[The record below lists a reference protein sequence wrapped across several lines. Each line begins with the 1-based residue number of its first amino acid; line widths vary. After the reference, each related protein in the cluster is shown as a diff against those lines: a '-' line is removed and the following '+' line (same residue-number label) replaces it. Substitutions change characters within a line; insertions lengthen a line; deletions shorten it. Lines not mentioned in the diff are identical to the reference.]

1 MIEVR
6 QNMSD
11 DGKEIAAT
19 TLQQLGNYG
28 KMKAMIG
35 IHSLVCDPDGTL
47 YFRFKVSRKANECV
61 IHLNGND
68 LYDMTFYRN
77 GKGKLEYQE
86 GCGTVF
92 MPNRKEVGK
101 FTDLYND
108 QLTETFESFT
118 GLRLSL

>member
-11 DGKEIAAT
+11 DGKEITAT

-47 YFRFKVSRKANECV
+47 YFDFKVSRKANRCK
-61 IHLNGND
+61 IHLNGSD
-68 LYDMTFYRN
+68 LYDMVFYRR
-77 GKGKLEYQE
+77 GKPKFVGDEFDT
-86 GCGTVF
+86 GI
-92 MPNRKEVGK
+92 KEVGK

-108 QLTETFESFT
+108 QLTSTFEEFT